1 MADDAAVLDPA
12 AESQPASPPDGPMS
26 AFRMALVAGLI
37 GVVVT
42 GGLAGWLS
50 FRGYEDH
57 RATVQRNLFVQAA
70 RQGAMDLTTIDYE
83 HVDADVQRILDS
95 ATGTF
100 HDTFAQRWRPFVDLV
115 KRERSKL
122 VGTVNDVGLESQNG
136 DLGEVLVAVTV
147 KSSNPEQAQREPQV
161 WRMRITVRRVGD
173 QGKISNVAFV
183 S

>member
-1 MADDAAVLDPA
+1 MADDAAVPDSVQ
-12 AESQPASPPDGPMS
+12 ESRPASPPDGRFS
-26 AFRMALVAGLI
+26 AFRMALTAGLTAI
-37 GVVVT
+37 VVT

-57 RATVQRNLFVQAA
+57 QADMQRNLFVQTA
-70 RQGAMDLTTIDYE
+70 RQGAQDLTTVDYE
-83 HVDADVQRILDS
+83 HVDDDVQRILDS

-100 HDTFAQRWRPFVDLV
+100 HDTFAQRWRPFVDLI

-122 VGTVNDVGLESQNG
+122 VGTVNDAGLESQTG
-136 DLGEVLVAVTV
+136 DLGQVLVAVTV
-147 KSSNPEQAQREPQV
+147 KSSNPEHAQREPQV
-161 WRMRITVRRVGD
+161 WRMRITVRKVGD